1 MFKLTTS
8 NQTPIP
14 KRPIREGYPD
24 NEATVPDICIIN
36 QSNINSAIILNSKIL
51 RQALLADPKVT
62 KELLGIT
69 VTDALQVKP
78 KKLVKKTPTPK
89 TVIKAVEDT
98 TEEVAHD

>member
-24 NEATVPDICIIN
+24 HEATIPDICIIN

-51 RQALLADPKVT
+51 RQALLADPEVT
-62 KELLGIT
+62 KELLGVA
-69 VTDALQVKP
+69 VTDALQAKP
-78 KKLVKKTPTPK
+78 KKVVKKTSTPK
-89 TVIKAVEDT
+89 TIIKAVEDS
-98 TEEVAHD
+98 TEEVSND